1 MDLKDYEIE
10 EDCETEEGE
19 SESAGIEDE
28 EEEETYGIVYIE
40 GDVMSYGIN
49 KKENTNILIKLV
61 KERELNSWKGNH
73 VYEEVDG
80 RRDMNIVNTKRIIKE
95 KEGGEIWKA
104 RLVAMGF
111 TEKL

>member
-19 SESAGIEDE
+19 DE
-28 EEEETYGIVYIE
+28 EEEEETQGIVYIE

-80 RRDMNIVNTKRIIKE
+80 RRDMNIVNTKRIIKKGGRGD
-95 KEGGEIWKA
+95 KEA
-104 RLVAMGF
+104 
-111 TEKL
+111 